1 MNRTWK
7 IVGIATLVAIL
18 GLTAVGAVAF
28 AQEPEDSADWPFKFR
43 DKFRE
48 AIAGALGID
57 VEKYDAAVE
66 EAQGKVLEDAV
77 AEGFLTEEQVERL
90 QERAELGFG
99 KGAMPHGAPGFR
111 GRGGGMEPG
120 FGRGGHMRGPGNSL
134 IALAAEDLRLEVD
147 ELLAKLQDGE
157 TVAGLDGN
165 VDVIVEAY
173 LAPMVE
179 RLEDA
184 QASGRITEEQGATM
198 LEQMRE
204 GAEKWLTEPLPDEGT
219 CPGGDWHGAPGRAPG
234 RFWGFPGQ
242 NDA

>member
-7 IVGIATLVAIL
+7 MVGIATVIAIL
-18 GLTAVGAVAF
+18 GLAVGAVAL
-28 AQEPEDSADWPFKFR
+28 AQEPEGSADWPFKFR
-43 DKFRE
+43 DRFRD

-99 KGAMPHGAPGFR
+99 KGAMPGGAFGFR
-111 GRGGGMEPG
+111 GRGGCGMPEYGHGG
-120 FGRGGHMRGPGNSL
+120 FMRGPGNSL
-134 IALAAEDLRLEVD
+134 ITLAAEDLGIEVD

-157 TVAGLDGN
+157 TVAGLGGN
-165 VDVIVEAY
+165 VDAIVEAHQ
-173 LAPMVE
+173 APMVE
-179 RLEDA
+179 RLEEA
-184 QASGRITEEQGATM
+184 QAHGRITEEQAASM
-198 LEQMRE
+198 LEQMKE
-204 GAEKWLTEPLPDEGT
+204 GAKKWLTEPLPDKGT
-219 CPGGDWHGAPGRAPG
+219 WPGGDWHGAPGRAPG

>member
-7 IVGIATLVAIL
+7 IVGIATVVAIL
-18 GLTAVGAVAF
+18 GLAVGAVAL
-28 AQEPEDSADWPFKFR
+28 AQEPEDGADWPFNFR
-43 DKFRE
+43 EKFRE

-99 KGAMPHGAPGFR
+99 KGVMPGGAFGFR
-111 GRGGGMEPG
+111 GRGGGRMPG
-120 FGRGGHMRGPGNSL
+120 YGHGGFMGGPGNSL
-134 IALAAEDLRLEVD
+134 IALAAKDLDMEVD
-147 ELLAKLQDGE
+147 ELLAELQDGK
-157 TVAGLDGN
+157 TVAELGG
-165 VDVIVEAY
+165 DVEAIADAY
-173 LAPMVE
+173 LAPMTE
-179 RLEDA
+179 RLGEA
-184 QASGRITEEQGATM
+184 QANERITEEQAASM

-204 GAEKWLTEPLPDEGT
+204 GAEKWLTEPLPERGT
-219 CPGGDWHGAPGRAPG
+219 WPGGDWHGAPGRVPG